1 MTTNS
6 NTNQSELQWNIDR
19 YLLDD
24 PTLDREAFEQQM
36 LADTSLAEQV
46 AASVLNMQLL
56 AQAVSTIKPTPVAP
70 ASSPS
75 AAPLVVPVTDRSS
88 MHRPA
93 LWLMFTSAVLLIVA
107 ISSWQFRRF
116 SSDDQLARIADNWN
130 AIETLSATESL
141 DLVLA
146 SDSSDVLTS
155 EATTFTPQTS
165 EDSGAESSEQ
175 SDWLVEAAREFYLAT
190 NEGAAG

>member
-24 PTLDREAFEQQM
+24 PTFDREAFEQQM

-46 AASVLNMQLL
+46 AASVLNMHLL
-56 AQAVSTIKPTPVAP
+56 AQAVGVPAPTLVAP

-75 AAPLVVPVTDRSS
+75 AAPLVVSSTDHSA

-146 SDSSDVLTS
+146 SDSSDVLSADT
-155 EATTFTPQTS
+155 TTFAPQTS